1 MMANVTGETRYRVLD
16 AWRGICACLVAFVH
30 VPVAHGWQNANAFH
44 SMQLFVD
51 FFFVLSGFV
60 ICFAYGERLKGDRNW
75 QGFMIRRF
83 GRVYPLHVAALAGF
97 VVLELAKAM
106 TGLFATLPMDGA
118 PFTGPRSMAT
128 LVSNLVMTQSF
139 GLHGMTSW
147 NGPAWSIGVEFY
159 TYALFAATVLIAGA
173 RSSVFL
179 ALTVSGF
186 AVMALFSPLWL
197 FATHD
202 FGFWRCLYGFFLG
215 CLVCNLIG
223 GNCRSAV
230 PVRLAVNAGWTRMP
244 SATVVE
250 IAAVALLIAY
260 IALTG
265 LNASSLAA
273 PVVFA
278 GIVAIFA
285 AESGAISRALL
296 TAPAQALGLWSYS
309 IYMIHMLLFAVL
321 KIVMTALASIKI
333 FAISSP
339 VSEPVK
345 LWTLGGPVGDAALVA
360 AYLGLVLVLAKYSF
374 EWIEAPARAWFAQ
387 LADRAAAGRRTPLVT
402 AA

>member
-1 MMANVTGETRYRVLD
+1 MTANVPGGTRYRVLD

-30 VPVAHGWQNANAFH
+30 VPVAHGWQGANAFH
-44 SMQLFVD
+44 NMQLFVD

-60 ICFAYGERLKGDRNW
+60 ICFAYGWRMKGDRDW

-97 VVLELAKAM
+97 IVLELAKAV
-106 TGLFATLPMDGA
+106 TGLFTTLPMDGA
-118 PFTGPRSMAT
+118 PFTGPRSIAT

-159 TYALFAATVLIAGA
+159 TYAVFAAAVLIAGA

-179 ALTVSGF
+179 ALAVLGL

-223 GNCRSAV
+223 GISRSAV

-260 IALTG
+260 ILLTG

-278 GIVAIFA
+278 GIIAIFA
-285 AESGAISRALL
+285 AESGAISRVLL

-309 IYMIHMLLFAVL
+309 IYMIHMLLYAVL
-321 KIVMTALASIKI
+321 KIVMTALASAKI
-333 FAISSP
+333 FGISSP

-345 LWTLGGPVGDAALVA
+345 LWTLGGPIGDAALVA
-360 AYLGLVLVLAKYSF
+360 VYLGLVLVLAKYSF

-387 LADRAAAGRRTPLVT
+387 LADRVAAGRRTALVT
-402 AA
+402 VA